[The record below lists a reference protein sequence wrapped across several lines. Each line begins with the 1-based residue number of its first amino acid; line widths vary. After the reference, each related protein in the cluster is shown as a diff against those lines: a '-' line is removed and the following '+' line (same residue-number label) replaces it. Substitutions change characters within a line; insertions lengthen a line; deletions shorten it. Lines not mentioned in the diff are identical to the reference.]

1 MIHRLS
7 SQGTGKLTFAALAA
21 TTLVLGGCVTS
32 RQIGDSGGGSEQMT
46 TSGVSG
52 ASSTSGSGGASS
64 TSSTGGESSTSGSGG
79 AGGAQ
84 ADNSIALLNSE
95 ISQGQ
100 GQDMWLRPGE
110 TLSPTTLI
118 VIVSTEAQAC
128 SDPVFKF
135 GTKNHRQVL
144 IGLPQALQAV
154 GKYDISSTDVI
165 AFGDFWLG
173 DGMGNGGGGM
183 MPLTQGTVEV
193 LSTDAKTITV
203 RLAGLASDFTSLEGT
218 DHEAA
223 RCP

>member
-1 MIHRLS
+1 MTNRLS
-7 SQGTGKLTFAALAA
+7 SKYTGKLTLAALAA
-21 TTLVLGGCVTS
+21 TTLALGGCITS
-32 RQIGDSGGGSEQMT
+32 RQIGDSGGGSEQGT
-46 TSGVSG
+46 TSGGGSEQG
-52 ASSTSGSGGASS
+52 TTSGGGGQS
-64 TSSTGGESSTSGSGG
+64 TTSDGGQSTTSGSGG

-84 ADNSIALLNSE
+84 ADNSIALLDSQ
-95 ISQGQ
+95 ISQNENQ
-100 GQDMWLRPGE
+100 IMWLNPGE
-110 TLSPTTLI
+110 ALSPTTLI
-118 VIVSTEAQAC
+118 VIVSSEPQSCA
-128 SDPVFKF
+128 DPVFNY

-173 DGMGNGGGGM
+173 DGMGNGGGGR
-183 MPLTQGTVEV
+183 MPLNQGTVEV

-203 RLAGLASDFTSLEGT
+203 RLAGLANDYSGFEGT